1 MRRTRWLIPPAI
13 IAILVWV
20 GITYLQRKAD
30 LASAAPPPPP
40 RLGNGIEGQ
49 ANDWFYTQYAGD
61 LPRVTIR
68 AKNFRQIQ
76 EPSVME
82 LNGVELEL
90 YHANGQQFDLVKTA
104 SAQFD
109 INGKTL
115 FSDGRVD
122 ITMGVPVDGPP
133 HGRMLRIHTSGVRF
147 SSDTGKAVTDR
158 AATFEFDQGGGS
170 AVGAEYDPD
179 TRLLHLASQVKLD
192 WRGKNPSS
200 PPMHL
205 ETGAAVY
212 SERDA
217 KVTMGPWS
225 KLIRGTLQM
234 DGGPAVVFLEENQIH
249 KADVQFAQGV
259 QNDPG
264 RKVDF
269 AADHMV
275 LNFGDNMLIHDIE
288 GERNTKL
295 VSTSDTS
302 RTTVTSDRINLDF
315 TASGSES
322 VLSNAVA
329 NGGSVAESAPVPPA
343 GPVAVT
349 DPVPPDTRTLRSDVI
364 HLKMRAGGRE
374 IDAVETDGPGTLDF
388 TPNRPGQ
395 PKRSLHGDR
404 VWIAYG
410 AGNRIQSFRSVNV
423 TTRTDNPGPGR
434 GPEAR
439 PPTLTASKDFTAAFD
454 PVTSELTHIE
464 QKTGFTYDEG
474 DRHARGNVATLA
486 QQTGVM
492 TLDGAA
498 RVWDPTGATS
508 ADQIVMNQKT
518 SEYTADGH
526 VASTHVPDQNGKS
539 SAMLSNQEVLEAR
552 AQHMVSTNNN
562 RKIHYE
568 GNAVA
573 WQGANRVEA
582 DKLDIDREKRVLE
595 AHGKVVS
602 QFADKAKGDKSGEAK
617 AGQSKGASAPA
628 SAAKSNAPKSS
639 TAATVFTVVHA
650 SDLIYTEET
659 RLAYYRGGVAMVRPD
674 LAVNSTELRAFL
686 KDSSSDSS
694 LDKAFADG
702 TVKFVSTAATN
713 GAKRTRIGTSE
724 HGEYYVEDQRVV
736 LVEGQPLV
744 IDSLKGRTTGKQ
756 LTWFANNDRLLVDG
770 VDSKPAETTLH
781 KKK

>member
-20 GITYLQRKAD
+20 GVTYLQRKAD

-40 RLGNGIEGQ
+40 RLENGLEGR
-49 ANDWFYTQYAGD
+49 ANDWCYTQNSGD
-61 LPRVTIR
+61 VPRVRIC

-82 LNGVELEL
+82 LNGVELDL
-90 YHANGQQFDLVKTA
+90 YHANGQQYDLVKTA

-109 INGKTL
+109 VNGKSL

-122 ITMGVPVDGPP
+122 ITMGVPVDGPQ
-133 HGRMLRIHTSGVRF
+133 HGRMLRIHTSGVHF

-179 TRLLHLASQVKLD
+179 TRLLHLGSQVKLD
-192 WRGKNPSS
+192 WRGRNPAS

-217 KVTMGPWS
+217 RVDMGPWS

-249 KADVQFAQGV
+249 KADVQGAKGV

-264 RKVDF
+264 RRVDF

-275 LNFGDNMLIHDIE
+275 LNFGDNMLIRNIE
-288 GERNTKL
+288 GEQSTRL

-302 RTTVTSDRINLDF
+302 RTTVTSDRMNLDF
-315 TASGSES
+315 TVSGNDS
-322 VLSNAVA
+322 VLSNAVSSG
-329 NGGSVAESAPVPPA
+329 NSVAESAPPPRTE
-343 GPVAVT
+343 PVTAD
-349 DPVPPDTRTLRSDVI
+349 DPPPPDTRTLRSDVI
-364 HLKMRAGGRE
+364 RLKMRTGGRE
-374 IDAVETDGPGTLDF
+374 IDTVETDGPGTLDF
-388 TPNRPGQ
+388 TPNRPGN
-395 PKRSLHGDR
+395 PKRNLHGDH

-410 AGNRIQSFRSVNV
+410 AANRIQSFRSVNV

-434 GPEAR
+434 GQQAR

-464 QKTGFTYDEG
+464 QKTGFAYDEG
-474 DRHARGNVATLA
+474 DRHARGDVATLN

-498 RVWDPTGATS
+498 RMWDPTGATS
-508 ADQIVMNQKT
+508 ADHIVMNEKT
-518 SEYTADGH
+518 SEYTADGR

-582 DKLDIDREKRVLE
+582 DKLDIDRENRVLE

-602 QFADKAKGDKSGEAK
+602 QFADKAKSDKGGSTK
-617 AGQSKGASAPA
+617 DSAPA
-628 SAAKSNAPKSS
+628 SAAKSNTSKS
-639 TAATVFTVVHA
+639 TQAATVFTVVHA

-694 LDKAFADG
+694 LDKAFAEG
-702 TVKFVSTAATN
+702 AVKVVSTAATN
-713 GAKRTRIGTSE
+713 GTKRTRTGTSE
-724 HGEYYVEDQRVV
+724 HGEYYADDQKVV
-736 LVEGQPLV
+736 LAEGQPLV
-744 IDSLKGRTTGKQ
+744 IDSLKGRTAGKQ